1 MGSGR
6 AAAAKRGVQKY
17 PRDNADLYAHNCE
30 EDMVFHDVSHIS
42 MINHMVAQHVGCL
55 VFTTQQALYG
65 MEPGPCF
72 LEIGLIDNE
81 PWVHMPPACS
91 GLKHIVYD
99 PQKRLHG
106 SMKFHQPFSDAG
118 FDFPIVCGEQFKVTR
133 F

>member
-1 MGSGR
+1 MTVQPSGKSFLAQSIFFWLIKWRGEVPGSFFEIQLELGEGKSGKRSQLLQRQRGR
-6 AAAAKRGVQKY
+6 K
-17 PRDNADLYAHNCE
+17 
-30 EDMVFHDVSHIS
+30 
-42 MINHMVAQHVGCL
+42 
-55 VFTTQQALYG
+55 
-65 MEPGPCF
+65 
-72 LEIGLIDNE
+72 IGLIDNE

-99 PQKRLHG
+99 PQNRLHG